1 MERRRHETEGTEW
14 WTQFCER
21 TIGLTPEP
29 LDEAEQATDA
39 PWKNG

>member
-1 MERRRHETEGTEW
+1 MEW

-29 LDEAEQATDA
+29 LDEAEQAADA